1 MGRNE
6 KTSRAFFY
14 QVRSDDDHGSGG
26 VQLSSTMKKN
36 VEAQVYKV
44 VDIEGHYKPLVVVTS
59 ASTMT
64 TNIVI
69 RMILIFEM
77 FDVSPVLRCILITTL
92 L

>member
-1 MGRNE
+1 MERNE

-14 QVRSDDDHGSGG
+14 QVRSDDDHGGD
-26 VQLSSTMKKN
+26 VQLSSTMKEN
-36 VEAQVYKV
+36 VDAKVYKV

-64 TNIVI
+64 THIVI

-77 FDVSPVLRCILITTL
+77 FDVSPILRFILITTL
-92 L
+92 